1 MRQCRSSC
9 RRCSSGEPY
18 RTLHD
23 AFTPHPSLAPQTARV
38 YDATAATLQGTFA
51 AGAPVLDATFENEG
65 VIYTG
70 GLDGAVKR
78 WVFAKRNLGSEE

>member
-1 MRQCRSSC
+1 M
-9 RRCSSGEPY
+9 
-18 RTLHD
+18 
-23 AFTPHPSLAPQTARV
+23 
-38 YDATAATLQGTFA
+38 LQGTFA

-78 WVFAKRNLGSEE
+78 WVGKPGPLVGRVPALQGLLLRCCQIQGRARRAIVLLLLLRQRCPLGHRGRL